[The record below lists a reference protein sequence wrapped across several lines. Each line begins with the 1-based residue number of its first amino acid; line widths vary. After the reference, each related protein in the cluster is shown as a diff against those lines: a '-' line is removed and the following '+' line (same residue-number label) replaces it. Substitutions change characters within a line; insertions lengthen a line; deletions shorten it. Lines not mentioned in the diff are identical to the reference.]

1 MIDIKVNP
9 DSLLEITNQLAG
21 KTNFLDGDDH
31 YLFEA
36 YKNIYYFIW
45 LKTGDSR
52 RLFQICSLYTKRY
65 KRAHPD
71 IINYALL
78 AMKSDGHP
86 DSAVY
91 YGKSVVNCLE
101 KDDAFERIKEARI
114 VLSGKS
120 DSENILNIFEGAL
133 HWRDRKMRDY
143 VNCIKRFLDGKRVE
157 FNPYISI
164 PVSTVWIEDAP
175 PENPD
180 DSSKLFGK
188 LLNTRTGSGSPE
200 YIISVSCDSKY
211 FLLYGEI
218 FINSL
223 RQIEDNFYCH
233 ISITDAISFN
243 VDDDRF
249 SIVNQGISVNCN
261 VGPIS
266 SALRYIHAFELL
278 ESNDAPVVVMDIDTG
293 FKRGIKPLLERC
305 DEHDVGLR
313 MLKNVLPWEEI
324 TAGFGVFNKT
334 RKSRDFLSLAR
345 AYLLRTL
352 KLESQQWWVDQN
364 ALECASRFMR
374 DDISIF
380 SLINLLPEYVVIPT
394 GSHESKA
401 LQLSRGLN
409 TSANGVS

>member
-1 MIDIKVNP
+1 MIDIELNP
-9 DSLLEITNQLAG
+9 ASLLEVTNRLSG

-71 IINYALL
+71 IIKYASI

-86 DSAVY
+86 DSVVY

-101 KDDAFERIKEARI
+101 KEDALEKIKEARI
-114 VLSGKS
+114 ILSNKS
-120 DSENILNIFEGAL
+120 ESENILNIFEGAL
-133 HWRDRKMRDY
+133 HWKDGKMHDY

-164 PVSTVWIEDAP
+164 PVSTVWIEGAA
-175 PENPD
+175 PENPG
-180 DSSKLFGK
+180 DSSELFGK
-188 LLNTRTGSGSPE
+188 KINTKTECGSPE

-211 FLLYGEI
+211 FSLYGEI

-223 RQIEDNFYCH
+223 RQIKDNFYCH
-233 ISITDAISFN
+233 ISITDAVAFN
-243 VDDDRF
+243 ANDNRF
-249 SIVNQGISVNCN
+249 SIVNQGICANDN

-266 SALRYIHAFELL
+266 SALRYVHAFDLL
-278 ESNDAPVVVMDIDTG
+278 QANDVPVVVMDIDTG
-293 FKRGIKPLLERC
+293 FKRSIKPLLERC
-305 DEHDVGLR
+305 DDFDVGLR

-334 RKSRDFLSLAR
+334 PKSRDFLSIAR

-352 KLESQQWWVDQN
+352 KSGNQQWWVDQN

-374 DDISIF
+374 DNISIF
-380 SLINLLPEYVVIPT
+380 GLINFLPEYVVIPT

-401 LQLSRGLN
+401 LQLIRGLN
-409 TSANGVS
+409 SSANGAS